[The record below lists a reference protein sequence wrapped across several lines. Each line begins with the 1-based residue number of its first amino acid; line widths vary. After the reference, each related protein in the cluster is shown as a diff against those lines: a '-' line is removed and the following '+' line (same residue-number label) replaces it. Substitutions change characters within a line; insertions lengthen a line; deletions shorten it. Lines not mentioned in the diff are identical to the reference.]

1 MLSSIKSS
9 IYPLLLLLLITL
21 SAAYT
26 LPQILETTTIATEI
40 ETLLPVA
47 ETTTTVKT
55 TIIVK
60 GNTTTTT
67 TPTKATTTTATA
79 LLKSTTT
86 AKLLLLQNNTPSQQK
101 IEDYGKSVKIFFPTP
116 SDSEEESKFDVYGWK
131 TTPLPNGNKM
141 IFDNKPTTTSTEA
154 SVVIETTTTHLEA
167 NNATTNAT
175 ILSFDDRVG
184 ILNLAPHCPD
194 GFVIVNQRCHKSA

>member
-40 ETLLPVA
+40 ETLLPMA

-101 IEDYGKSVKIFFPTP
+101 IEDYGKSGKYEIN
-116 SDSEEESKFDVYGWK
+116 KF
-131 TTPLPNGNKM
+131 
-141 IFDNKPTTTSTEA
+141 
-154 SVVIETTTTHLEA
+154 
-167 NNATTNAT
+167 
-175 ILSFDDRVG
+175 
-184 ILNLAPHCPD
+184 
-194 GFVIVNQRCHKSA
+194 